1 MILYK
6 RNLTLCNFFYLASFT
21 QHKYFETH
29 TSCCMQLSLGVYCVD
44 IPHCVYSFTYWEIFE
59 LFSVWSCWQI
69 QLLQIFSHKSF
80 CVHMFLFSW
89 KITGSGMAGSCGSC
103 KFNFLR
109 NCQTSLQIGH
119 AILHSNQKVWVSFFP
134 HPCQNLEWS
143 GFLILK
149 CLILKCL
156 KCCQWYHTVE
166 LFCMSLI
173 TDVDFYITYC

>member
-1 MILYK
+1 M
-6 RNLTLCNFFYLASFT
+6 
-21 QHKYFETH
+21 
-29 TSCCMQLSLGVYCVD
+29 D
-44 IPHCVYSFTYWEIFE
+44 IPDCVYSFTYWEIFE
-59 LFSVWSCWQI
+59 LLSVWSCWQI

-166 LFCMSLI
+166 LFACLYYWCWFLYYLLLI
-173 TDVDFYITYC
+173 YTYSWWTIQVFCPFKNEFQILKLFFNGFSYWILWAYYR